1 VLFAITASRV
11 IFALIIPYYHNI
23 FIIEGILIPNTIV
36 MGIFLIYY
44 IGRKSKGNFMPNY
57 RIDEWCGA
65 LAGIER
71 EFKVEWNAGLYKLG
85 GKMFAMIGHNK
96 EGEEIISLKNK
107 PEKNEALRAAYADIT
122 PGYYLNKAHWIS
134 IKLGGDV
141 PEEVMKELIVESYRC
156 ILESLNAKERKAII
170 GE

>member
-1 VLFAITASRV
+1 
-11 IFALIIPYYHNI
+11 
-23 FIIEGILIPNTIV
+23 

-57 RIDEWCGA
+57 RINEWCGA

-122 PGYYLNKAHWIS
+122 PGYYLNPKGITTRHAARLCRTAMS
-134 IKLGGDV
+134 
-141 PEEVMKELIVESYRC
+141 
-156 ILESLNAKERKAII
+156 RKRSALRKCFDNI
-170 GE
+170 GYKVL